1 MLIPYVLQK
10 DKLQPVS
17 EQQFS
22 ELADQVL
29 WVDLINP
36 SEHEEALVEML
47 LGIEIPTRD
56 EMHEI
61 ELSSRLYQKDGILYT
76 TATVMTKA
84 ETPEPECHA
93 ISFVLSR
100 KCVVTVRY
108 CEPMAFKVF
117 AEWGLRGGCAP
128 SCQSNAILSGLME
141 AIVDRMADVLESIGH
156 EIDDISR
163 KIFRPNITDKNKR
176 AETKPNFEEMLRQI
190 AIAGDHVSKARE
202 SLVSITRLL
211 GFVSSTVYFKP
222 NSDEVQPIQT
232 MLRDIPALNDHASF
246 LSNKVNF
253 LLDATL
259 GMVGIEQN
267 SIIKF
272 FSVAAVVFLPPTLV
286 ASIYGMNFQHMP
298 ELDWKLGYPLAIG
311 LMIMSAVIPYRL
323 FKRKGWL

>member
-1 MLIPYVLQK
+1 
-10 DKLQPVS
+10 
-17 EQQFS
+17 
-22 ELADQVL
+22 
-29 WVDLINP
+29 
-36 SEHEEALVEML
+36 ML
-47 LGIEIPTRD
+47 LGIQIPTRD

-61 ELSSRLYQKDGILYT
+61 ELSSRLYQKSGTLYV

-84 ETPEPECHA
+84 ETPEPESHA

-100 KCVVTVRY
+100 KCLVTVRY

-117 AEWGLRGGCAP
+117 AEWGQRGGCTP
-128 SCQSNAILSGLME
+128 HCQSNAMLTGLME
-141 AIVDRMADVLESIGH
+141 AIVDRMADILESIGH
-156 EIDDISR
+156 HVDDIAR

-176 AETKPNFEEMLRQI
+176 TETKPNYEEMLRQI
-190 AIAGDHVSKARE
+190 AISGDHISKARE

-211 GFVSSTVYFKP
+211 GFVSNTAYFKP
-222 NSDEVQPIQT
+222 ETEEFSRVQT
-232 MLRDIPALNDHASF
+232 MLKDIPALNDHASY

-286 ASIYGMNFQHMP
+286 ASIYGMNFHYMP
-298 ELDWKLGYPLAIG
+298 ELQWQLGYPMAIL
-311 LMIMSAVIPYRL
+311 LMVLSGYIPYRL